1 MSIPQRAYIY
11 LAAFVAF
18 AVLLQGAYG
27 IATDLARSAAWFR
40 PGGDALATW
49 IAMIIVG
56 LPVWLVH
63 DLLLRRAVIKYP
75 EEAGSA
81 LRKLYIHGALA
92 LSTLYIFFGSIQII
106 EEIAGDFTGL
116 EHIGG
121 VLVAAGLWYYLWRR
135 EDLEGQPSS
144 RAQTV
149 KRWRIYGLSV
159 IFLTL
164 AVAATY
170 WIIFAIAY
178 YAYELATGA
187 SDTLLGP
194 EDIGNPLRT
203 AAAWALVG
211 TTAWAIQWRTVA
223 TRDEESVLRQVY
235 LYGFTFVGGAALA
248 LWGAT
253 ATIYVVIAQLV
264 GADDTTTAVAYFRQF
279 ILPVVGL
286 LIGLALLAYHWS
298 IIRRDAARRAPL
310 RHSRESGNLEPGMQP
325 TPVTPPTSDPA
336 SPTVIPS
343 AGEESPQ
350 LSNTFKYIMSAVGL
364 IALIPGIMVLL
375 MTILF
380 LLTEGDVLAPRK
392 WRRRSPCRRPHHDH
406 RWRAPL
412 VRILVASRPRRPA
425 RPHPPHLSVRRPH
438 SPRWNV
444 ALHTHRPTRR
454 RPHRDPRPRLRL
466 PRRCPN
472 PRPLQHHP
480 RRHILRLPHPNP
492 PPRLPPRLHGRS
504 NRYPRRFNCY
514 PCHSERSRGI
524 PTPATTPEAE
534 QSPRPAYHTIP
545 APPYILP
552 DWKPPRP

>member
-18 AVLLQGAYG
+18 AILLQGAYG
-27 IATDLARSAAWFR
+27 LATDVARSAAWFR
-40 PGGDALATW
+40 PGGDAQATW

-56 LPVWLVH
+56 LPVWLAH
-63 DLLLRRAVIKYP
+63 EFLLRRAARAHP
-75 EEAGSA
+75 DEAGST
-81 LRKLYIHGALA
+81 LRKLYVHGALF
-92 LSTLYIFFGSIQII
+92 LTTLYAAFGSIQII
-106 EEIAGDFTGL
+106 EQLAGDFDGL

-135 EDLEGQPSS
+135 ENLEGQPGS

-170 WIIFAIAY
+170 WIVFALAY

-211 TTAWAIQWRTVA
+211 TTAWAIQWRAVA

-279 ILPVVGL
+279 ILPAVGL
-286 LIGLALLAYHWS
+286 LIGLALLAYHWF
-298 IIRRDAARRAPL
+298 IIRRDAARR
-310 RHSRESGNLEPGMQP
+310 
-325 TPVTPPTSDPA
+325 T
-336 SPTVIPS
+336 PTVIPAQ
-343 AGEESPQ
+343 AGTHPTPLESPAPPSESPTPESPH

-364 IALIPGIMVLL
+364 IALVPGL
-375 MTILF
+375 MGFLITILF
-380 LLTEGDVLAPRK
+380 LLTEGDVLTPTDDDAEILAVALTMIVVGAPLWLSFW
-392 WRRRSPCRRPHHDH
+392 WRVIHADPHSLVRRSY
-406 RWRAPL
+406 L
-412 VRILVASRPRRPA
+412 Y
-425 RPHPPHLSVRRPH
+425 
-438 SPRWNV
+438 V
-444 ALHTHRPTRR
+444 ALIALGGTWLFTLIAVLTEILGQGSGFLDDALILGLSILLPAATFFAYHT
-454 RPHRDPRPRLRL
+454 L
-466 PRRCPN
+466 
-472 PRPLQHHP
+472 
-480 RRHILRLPHPNP
+480 ILRQDSQRASAVDPIATPVDP
-492 PPRLPPRLHGRS
+492 IATPVIPS
-504 NRYPRRFNCY
+504 VAEE
-514 PCHSERSRGI
+514 S

-534 QSPRPAYHTIP
+534 QSPRPAYHIIP

>member
-27 IATDLARSAAWFR
+27 LATDVARAAAWFR

-279 ILPVVGL
+279 ILPAVGL

-298 IIRRDAARRAPL
+298 IIRRDAARRAPTL
-310 RHSRESGNLEPGMQP
+310 IPTQAVTHP
-325 TPVTPPTSDPA
+325 TPLESPAPPSE
-336 SPTVIPS
+336 SPTP
-343 AGEESPQ
+343 ESPH
-350 LSNTFKYIMSAVGL
+350 LSNTFKYIMSGVGL

-380 LLTEGDVLAPRK
+380 LLTEGDVLAPANGDAEALAVALTMIVVGAPLWLSFW
-392 WRRRSPCRRPHHDH
+392 WRVIHADPHSLVRRIYLYVALIALGGTTLITLITLLAAVLTEILGQGSGFLDDALIPGLSILLPAATFFAYHVLILREDSR
-406 RWRAPL
+406 RAPTP
-412 VRILVASRPRRPA
+412 VPA
-425 RPHPPHLSVRRPH
+425 
-438 SPRWNV
+438 
-444 ALHTHRPTRR
+444 T
-454 RPHRDPRPRLRL
+454 
-466 PRRCPN
+466 
-472 PRPLQHHP
+472 
-480 RRHILRLPHPNP
+480 
-492 PPRLPPRLHGRS
+492 
-504 NRYPRRFNCY
+504 
-514 PCHSERSRGI
+514 
-524 PTPATTPEAE
+524 PTPESESPTPDPE
-534 QSPRPAYHTIP
+534 SPAKAGAHAAYHTIP